1 MPIHPRHYRLR
12 FLLDLSWTVLFPPS
26 QLCLF
31 TALKITG
38 CSYTSLS
45 VIVRVLLHCLAV
57 PFIGW
62 LRICWD
68 EYSNARAAASSNAAS
83 IPRVRGKWP
92 GNLDIAVKL
101 VKSMH
106 EDYLMQFFA
115 DLFDEY
121 GVHTLNT
128 RIFWSNQIITID
140 QEIVK
145 NLLTGIGPDRFH
157 KGYYW
162 QERFES
168 FLGNGIFNRDKEE
181 WRAHRQ
187 IARPWFA
194 KERVSDFNIFEK
206 YTDRTLKILSSLI
219 TQHGSTTRA
228 FDAQDLFAR
237 FTLDTASEFL
247 FGQSLNTLTLEL
259 PGQGGHAVKMGP
271 KGSAIDDEF
280 GSFAWAF
287 EDVQVK
293 ISTRMRIGN
302 IWPIFELFQDKTQKS
317 NTVIHDFLRP
327 LVDQALDKKNRR
339 DDKLDEGSE
348 TFLDHLARSTE
359 DRDTVRFQLLNM
371 LLAGRDTTST
381 LLSFVVY
388 FLCCHPEVT
397 ARLRT
402 EVLDHYGH
410 DGRPALENLK
420 GLKYL
425 RAVLNETLRLFPPVP
440 MNSRLSDNSPRAIPC
455 TSLSTHTTNFSIL
468 IPPNTTILYNTFLI
482 QRRKDL
488 WGEDAE
494 VFRPERWLSNN
505 TNIGTD
511 EEVSENDLLFMDPGD
526 GDGLRKM
533 IKDPFIFLPFHAGP
547 RVCLG
552 QNFALNEAS
561 YFLVLLLQRFKS
573 FELAEDSMPEGSSPP
588 LHWKKRRSG
597 RQRYERIWPK
607 SSVTTFVKGGLW
619 VRAIP
624 A

>member
-1 MPIHPRHYRLR
+1 MKLHPRHYRIR
-12 FLLDLSWTVLFPPS
+12 FLLDLSSTILVP
-26 QLCLF
+26 QLCLVAAL
-31 TALKITG
+31 TATG
-38 CSYTSLS
+38 FSYTEIPVFS
-45 VIVRVLLHCLAV
+45 RFLLHFLVV
-57 PFIGW
+57 PLVGW

-68 EYSNARAAASSNAAS
+68 EYNNARLAASFNAVS
-83 IPRVRGKWP
+83 IPRVQGKWP
-92 GNLDIAVKL
+92 GNLDIAIKL

-115 DLFDEY
+115 DLFEEY
-121 GVHTLNT
+121 GSHTLNT
-128 RIFWSNQIITID
+128 RILWGDQIISID
-140 QEIVK
+140 QELVK
-145 NLLTGIGPDRFH
+145 NLLTGAGPDRFH

-162 QERFES
+162 QERFEA
-168 FLGNGIFNRDKEE
+168 FLGNGIFNRDQEE

-194 KERVSDFNIFEK
+194 RERVSDFNIFEK
-206 YTDRTLKILSSLI
+206 YTDRTLNIISSLK
-219 TQHGSTTRA
+219 TEDGTKTRA

-247 FGQSLNTLTLEL
+247 FGQTLNTLMLEL
-259 PGQGGHAVKMGP
+259 PGQGNHAVKMGP

-287 EDVQVK
+287 EDVQIK

-302 IWPIFELFQDKTQKS
+302 IWPLFEFFHDSTEKS
-317 NTVIHDFLRP
+317 NAVVHDFLRP
-327 LVDQALDKKNRR
+327 LVDKALDRRNR
-339 DDKLDEGSE
+339 KHIETDEEDE

-381 LLSFVVY
+381 LLSFVIY
-388 FLCCHPEVT
+388 LLCCHPEVT
-397 ARLRT
+397 HRLRA
-402 EVLDHYGH
+402 EILDHYH
-410 DGRPALENLK
+410 NDGRPTLENLK
-420 GLKYL
+420 SLKYL

-440 MNSRLSDNSPRAIPC
+440 MNSRLSDSPCAVPC
-455 TSLSTHTTNFSIL
+455 TPLSKAHATNSVF
-468 IPPNTTILYNTFLI
+468 IPSNTTILYNTFLI

-494 VFRPERWLSNN
+494 DFRPERWLSDRIYDADVDGR
-505 TNIGTD
+505 TG
-511 EEVSENDLLFMDPGD
+511 EENLLSKVIRD
-526 GDGLRKM
+526 GDGLERM
-533 IKDPFIFLPFHAGP
+533 IQDPFIFLPFHAGP

-588 LHWKKRRSG
+588 LHWRQRKSG

-619 VRAIP
+619 VRAVP